1 MIAQHNVSTNEMKD
15 IKINDERSEEIILT
29 FYLIIKMINKTELI
43 FI

>member
-1 MIAQHNVSTNEMKD
+1 MKD